1 LGFSLFFSDIQEYTF
16 AQEDIEA
23 KKRYSHSALV
33 KRNNGTDSLVYNGV
47 DKIIFGSRFAAWI
60 I

>member
-1 LGFSLFFSDIQEYTF
+1 MSDIQEYRLE
-16 AQEDIEA
+16 QEDIEA
-23 KKRYSHSALV
+23 KKGYSRSALA
-33 KRNNGTDSLVYNGV
+33 KRNNVTDSLVDNGV